1 MYKRISDNEK
11 LNAST
16 KKIDFKMSKFI
27 TIEKIITIT
36 TVTLL
41 LIIWY
46 LITKLKILPESIIPS
61 PYKVILGFK
70 EIITEGYKGN
80 TIYKHFS
87 DSMFRLM
94 SAFILAIITGIPI
107 GLASGYSS
115 KIRAVFEPIVNFFRP
130 LPPLAYY
137 ALLIMWLGIGNSSK
151 VMLLYLAAFP
161 PIYLSCASGVKGIR
175 KDYINGAYTLG
186 ASKIQTFL
194 HVILPTCLPSIFTG
208 LRTSMGFAY
217 TTLVA
222 AEMVAAVSGIGWM
235 VLDAS
240 KFLRSDIIFVGI
252 IIMGVT
258 GILLD
263 KIIRLIEIK
272 FVPWEGKE

>member
-1 MYKRISDNEK
+1 MD
-11 LNAST
+11 
-16 KKIDFKMSKFI
+16 KKTSAFI
-27 TIEKIITIT
+27 TVENIITLITIT
-36 TVTLL
+36 IL

-46 LITKLKILPESIIPS
+46 VTTKLKILPESIIPS
-61 PYKVILGFK
+61 PYDVFTGFK
-70 EIITEGYKGN
+70 EVITQGYKGN
-80 TIYKHFS
+80 TIYRHFS
-87 DSMFRLM
+87 DSMFRLIT
-94 SAFILAIITGIPI
+94 AFALAIATGIPI
-107 GLASGYSS
+107 GLASGYST

-151 VMLLYLAAFP
+151 IMLLYLAAFP
-161 PIYLSCASGVKGIR
+161 PVYISCVSGVKSIR
-175 KDYINGAYTLG
+175 EDYINGAYTLG
-186 ASKIQTFL
+186 ASRIQTFI
-194 HVILPTCLPSIFTG
+194 HVIFPTCLPSIFTG

-252 IIMGVT
+252 IIMGIT

-263 KIIRLIEIK
+263 RIIRIIEIK
-272 FVPWEGKE
+272 VVPWEGKE